1 MGACY
6 AAMEENGATACK
18 DTLYLSDD
26 MIQHN
31 LGMWMEIPSVV
42 ITQEQIM
49 SGQDITIKNLSAV
62 ADASY
67 TDKSWMPSCDWMTA
81 ALGS

>member
-1 MGACY
+1 
-6 AAMEENGATACK
+6 
-18 DTLYLSDD
+18 
-26 MIQHN
+26 
-31 LGMWMEIPSVV
+31 MWMEIPSVV
-42 ITQEQIM
+42 VTQEQIM